1 MPRVLYPYNTINSI
15 YKKAFVSSYIFGALK
30 TAPYTI
36 SAIIYPQY
44 VVKGV
49 KMQTVAIRDLK
60 NNPSNMTKYLENN
73 ETVFITKH
81 SKPIGITLP
90 LNDDTLSIG
99 LKKVVAIEQ
108 YKNGLISLGKMAEFL
123 EIKKTEAMSLLNRLG
138 IDWLDYSKEELDKQ
152 SNIAK
157 KYAKK

>member
-1 MPRVLYPYNTINSI
+1 
-15 YKKAFVSSYIFGALK
+15 
-30 TAPYTI
+30 
-36 SAIIYPQY
+36 
-44 VVKGV
+44 
-49 KMQTVAIRDLK
+49 MQTVAIRDLK

-138 IDWLDYSKEELDKQ
+138 IDWLEYSKEELDRQ